1 MRRFSLIVIVT
12 VSLTLTT
19 IAGCGDDGPPDSS
32 FNDGRQ
38 IRRLPNASPGSQA
51 DVDAA
56 LALSEQAAGTM
67 DERRERLLRFHG
79 ADRSVRVR
87 VIGCPAHASAFIL
100 RELSKAADT
109 HSFREETTDGSIS
122 TVYIPLVHIDALA
135 DRIDFAETVEV
146 DTQQRVVTVH
156 VDLAKL
162 PPPSR
167 ALQAQ
172 SPNHPD
178 AQSAIHVEL
187 TCGDPQRA
195 RRMLKELEDI
205 EPGEMREEIA
215 EAIEALLL
223 DENSTA
229 REQALV
235 ALGVWSTKDIG
246 PALISALD
254 DRHPSIRVEAIT
266 QLTDLNDLRAA
277 ERIAELYFHGDPSS
291 VRAAGAYFRQVQAAA
306 QAAVAPY
313 AKHHDYSV
321 RTHAIELLVEIG
333 RPDTVVPVL
342 VEALRDK
349 KTAVRDRA
357 LAALGEL
364 RDPRGVEPVAE
375 MLGTNNTSI
384 AASLVAMGPMA
395 EEAVIQRLAHGNV
408 EAVTKACAVLEKI
421 GTEKSVPSLLILAQ
435 CDRGSINVYAKKAG
449 QAIVERHGISLTPD
463 AAAE

>member
-1 MRRFSLIVIVT
+1 MRRFSSIVIVII
-12 VSLTLTT
+12 SLTLTT
-19 IAGCGDDGPPDSS
+19 GAGCGDDAPVDQSFDSQPRPT
-32 FNDGRQ
+32 G
-38 IRRLPNASPGSQA
+38 LPGVSEEYAA
-51 DVDAA
+51 DVAA
-56 LALSEQAAGTM
+56 AKALSEKAYGTA
-67 DERRERLLRFHG
+67 DARKERLFQIHG
-79 ADRSVRVR
+79 AERSVRVR
-87 VIGCPAHASAFIL
+87 VIGCPTHASSFV
-100 RELSKAADT
+100 RKKVSEAADT
-109 HSFREETTDGSIS
+109 HCFSDMETDGSMSILC
-122 TVYIPLVHIDALA
+122 IPLIHLDALA

-172 SPNHPD
+172 IPNHPD

-277 ERIAELYFHGDPSS
+277 ERIAELYFHGDSSS

-313 AKHHDYSV
+313 TKHHDYSV
-321 RTHAIELLVEIG
+321 RRDAIELLVEIG
-333 RPDTVVPVL
+333 RPDTVFTLL
-342 VEALRDK
+342 VVALQDK
-349 KTAVRDRA
+349 HTAIRNQA

-375 MLGTNNTSI
+375 MLGANNTSI

-435 CDRGSINVYAKKAG
+435 CDRGSIKVYAKKAG